1 MGYIFNEG
9 ILLALFNTKKNT
21 IEPELKF
28 LAITLAY

>member
-21 IEPELKF
+21 IELKF